1 MGRGPLGL
9 ARLISRIVPAAIG
22 RYGFARKRFRRAA
35 NQKEEQGS

>member
-1 MGRGPLGL
+1 MGRGALGL
-9 ARLISRIVPAAIG
+9 ARLISRIVPAVIG